1 MGLFNEI
8 RMSAEKDWFRG
19 NNQLDFGHFEFE
31 ITTGHTIRDVNHVDN
46 LAYETRGLMT
56 GHDRRYKFRSHCHI
70 NDT

>member
-19 NNQLDFGHFEFE
+19 NNQLVFGHFEFE
-31 ITTGHTIRDVNHVDN
+31 ISTGHTIRDVNHVDN
-46 LAYETRGLMT
+46 QAYETRGLMT
-56 GHDRRYKFRSHCHI
+56 GHDRIYKFRSHCHI